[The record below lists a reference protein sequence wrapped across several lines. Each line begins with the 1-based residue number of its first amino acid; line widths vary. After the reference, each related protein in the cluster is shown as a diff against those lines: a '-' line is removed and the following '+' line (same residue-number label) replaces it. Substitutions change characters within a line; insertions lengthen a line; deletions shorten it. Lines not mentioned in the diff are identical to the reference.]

1 MNDLITLPENIG
13 PRLIMLRNQPVLLD
27 SDVAAIFGVE
37 TKRVNEAVRRNLEKF
52 PKDYMFTLDTQ
63 EIANLRSQFAT
74 SSSNWGGSR
83 HEPKAFTEK
92 GLYMLATILKS
103 KQAVEATFGIIET
116 YAQVRELQTTL
127 TTLHNQGNQN
137 KGLISRFSELL
148 SDIVLPDLKP
158 DESETSIELN
168 FFIGKLK
175 HTVKRKR
182 RDNGPD
188 IVEEP
193 EEPYGDEEI
202 SVVSSK
208 F

>member
-27 SDVAAIFGVE
+27 RDVAKIYGVE
-37 TKRVNEAVRRNLEKF
+37 TKRINEVVKNNLDKF
-52 PKDYMFTLDTQ
+52 PSDYMFVLSDS
-63 EIANLRSQFAT
+63 EFANLRSLVTT
-74 SSSNWGGSR
+74 SSSGHGGTR
-83 HEPKAFTEK
+83 YAPRAFTEK
-92 GLYMLATILKS
+92 GLYMLATLLRS

-127 TTLHNQGNQN
+127 TELHRKPSNY
-137 KGLISRFSELL
+137 KSMISRFSELL

-193 EEPYGDEEI
+193 EDTYGDNDTEI
-202 SVVSSK
+202 A
-208 F
+208 

>member
-1 MNDLITLPENIG
+1 
-13 PRLIMLRNQPVLLD
+13 MLRNQPVLLD

-37 TKRVNEAVRRNLEKF
+37 TKRVNEAVRRNSEKF
-52 PKDYMFTLDTQ
+52 PKDYMFALDRQ
-63 EIANLRSQFAT
+63 EIAALRSQFAT
-74 SSSNWGGSR
+74 SNTGRGGSR
-83 HEPKAFTEK
+83 YEPKAFTEK
-92 GLYMLATILKS
+92 GLYMLATVLKS

-116 YAQVRELQTTL
+116 YAQVRELQSTL
-127 TTLHNQGNQN
+127 TSLHTDKKPSQS
-137 KGLISRFSELL
+137 LISRFSDPL
-148 SDIVLPDLKP
+148 SDIILPELRP

-193 EEPYGDEEI
+193 EEPYGDNESDQTDSNQSET
-202 SVVSSK
+202 V
-208 F
+208 

>member
-1 MNDLITLPENIG
+1 MFMLNDSE
-13 PRLIMLRNQPVLLD
+13 
-27 SDVAAIFGVE
+27 F
-37 TKRVNEAVRRNLEKF
+37 
-52 PKDYMFTLDTQ
+52 
-63 EIANLRSQFAT
+63 ANLRSFLTT
-74 SSSNWGGSR
+74 SSSGHGGTR
-83 HEPKAFTEK
+83 YAPRAFTEK
-92 GLYMLATILKS
+92 GLYMLATLLRS

-127 TTLHNQGNQN
+127 TTLHNDKKPN

-148 SDIVLPDLKP
+148 SDIVLPELRP

-193 EEPYGDEEI
+193 EAEYGDNESDPIDSPKTET
-202 SVVSSK
+202 V
-208 F
+208 

>member
-1 MNDLITLPENIG
+1 
-13 PRLIMLRNQPVLLD
+13 MLRNQPVLLD
-27 SDVAAIFGVE
+27 CDVASIFGVE
-37 TKRVNEAVRRNLEKF
+37 TKRVNEAVRRNFEKF
-52 PKDYMFTLDTQ
+52 PKDYMFTLNKQ
-63 EIANLRSQFAT
+63 EVANLRSQNAT
-74 SSSNWGGSR
+74 SSLRWGGTR

-127 TTLHNQGNQN
+127 TALHGNKNPN

-148 SDIVLPDLKP
+148 SDIVLPELRP

-193 EEPYGDEEI
+193 DTEYGDIETEI
-202 SVVSSK
+202 TETAYE
-208 F
+208 

>member
-63 EIANLRSQFAT
+63 EIANLRSQIAT
-74 SSSNWGGSR
+74 SSSSWGGSR

-116 YAQVRELQTTL
+116 YAQVRE
-127 TTLHNQGNQN
+127 
-137 KGLISRFSELL
+137 S
-148 SDIVLPDLKP
+148 
-158 DESETSIELN
+158 
-168 FFIGKLK
+168 
-175 HTVKRKR
+175 TVF
-182 RDNGPD
+182 DALYD
-188 IVEEP
+188 C
-193 EEPYGDEEI
+193 
-202 SVVSSK
+202 
-208 F
+208 